1 MTMRPKPLPDLQA
14 VIFDLDGVIFDSLH
28 CNIVLYN
35 HILEQVGLPPTAEEA
50 AEVIHRESMERSLA
64 HFMGWGEKFQ
74 EAMAYWRDL
83 DATPFIKQLRLFPQA
98 RETIQRLRQHVRT
111 AVATNRQRTTGAALD
126 YFGMSDL
133 FDLVVTPV
141 DAGAPKPD
149 PCMMDYTLDGL
160 GLKREQV
167 VYVGDS
173 SIDEALC
180 LAADVRLV
188 AYRGP
193 ELKAWAHVQE
203 HDELP
208 GLLGLE

>member
-1 MTMRPKPLPDLQA
+1 MRPKPPLDLQA
-14 VIFDLDGVIFDSLH
+14 VIFDLDGVVFDSLH

-64 HFMGWGEKFQ
+64 HFMGWGEKFEQ
-74 EAMAYWRDL
+74 AMAYWRQL
-83 DATPFIKQLRLFPQA
+83 DATPFINELRLFPGV
-98 RETIQRLRQHVRT
+98 RETLVRLRRDFRT
-111 AVATNRQRTTGAALD
+111 AVATNRQRTTSTALD
-126 YFGMSDL
+126 HFGLSDL

-141 DAGAPKPD
+141 EVGAPKPD
-149 PCMMDYTLDGL
+149 PRVMEHTLDGL
-160 GLKREQV
+160 GLSRDQV

-180 LAADVRLV
+180 IASDVRLV

-193 ELKAWAHVQE
+193 ELKAWAHVRE

-208 GLLGLE
+208 ALLGLE

>member
-1 MTMRPKPLPDLQA
+1 MRLDPPQDLRA
-14 VIFDLDGVIFDSLH
+14 VIFDLDGVVFDSLH

-35 HILEQVGLPPTAEEA
+35 HILEKVGLPPTAAEA

-64 HFMGWGEKFQ
+64 HFMGWGEKFE

-83 DATPFIKQLRLFPQA
+83 DATPFIQKLRLFPQVE
-98 RETIQRLRQHVRT
+98 ETLARLRRQVRT
-111 AVATNRQRTTGAALD
+111 AVATNRQRTTGAALEH
-126 YFGMSDL
+126 FGLSGL
-133 FDLVVTPV
+133 FDLVVTPL

-149 PCMMDYTLDGL
+149 PCMMDYTLARL
-160 GLKREQV
+160 GLKRDQV

-180 LAADVRLV
+180 LASGVRLV

-193 ELKAWAHVQE
+193 ELKAWAHVEE

-208 GLLGLE
+208 ALLGLD